1 MINYILNLPTVLLS
15 FIAAIIGGGG
25 SLFLLFLFRKKFKND
40 LFTDNH
46 EVSSV
51 FFNALGLLY
60 TVLVSFVVIATWTS
74 YSEADLNVEVEANQI
89 HDLFITTGGL
99 PFEYR
104 DEARKLIIEYL
115 NSVVKGDWNYLEKG
129 ERNPESSETLI
140 KLWNYYLQIRNIK
153 SSEQQSIYSQSLI
166 RLDEITKSRRFRV
179 QSSEHHIPAILW
191 VVILSGSISTV
202 VFSLF
207 FKGKNVVLQS
217 IVTAT
222 FAMINSLIIL
232 LILLLD
238 HPFTGDSAITNEPL
252 KDVILFVNDYL
263 SKNP

>member
-1 MINYILNLPTVLLS
+1 MINYVLNLPTILLS
-15 FIAAIIGGGG
+15 FIAAIIGAGG
-25 SLFLLFLFRKKFKND
+25 SLFLFFLLRRKFKND

-60 TVLVSFVVIATWTS
+60 AVLVSFVVIATWNS

-99 PFEYR
+99 PYEYK
-104 DEARKLIIEYL
+104 DDARKLIIEYL
-115 NSVVKGDWNYLEKG
+115 NSVVNGDWKYLEKG
-129 ERNPESSETLI
+129 ERNPESSETLV
-140 KLWNYYLQIRNIK
+140 KLWNFYLQIRSIK
-153 SSEQQSIYSQSLI
+153 SSEQQTIYSQSLI

-179 QSSEHHIPAILW
+179 QSSEHHIPSILW
-191 VVILSGSISTV
+191 VVILSGCISTI

-207 FKGKNVVLQS
+207 FNGKNVVLQG

-232 LILLLD
+232 LILILD
-238 HPFTGDSAITNEPL
+238 HPFSGDSAITNEPL
-252 KDVILFVNDYL
+252 ADVVNFIADYL